1 MATEYKLSYTATQI
15 DEKLGKIDSLVATIN
30 GIAPDENGNVQIP
43 VSGGNS
49 EQIEPMED
57 DIPKVFFGGA
67 LQQTKVEVVVPFR
80 YVSKTEDISGYA
92 KIKAQGNSTMSY
104 PKKNQ
109 TVKLFKDVGCT
120 EKMKMNFKGWG
131 KQSKFVF
138 KANWVDL
145 SQARNVVSSRL
156 WADVV
161 KSRADYETLPEQ
173 LRKSPNMGAIDGFL
187 VKVYADGVYQG
198 RYTLNIPK
206 DKWMTNMDDSLEN
219 HCVLCGEG
227 DTAGSSQF
235 KAEALVDGTDWTDE
249 IHDAVPESIKNRW
262 NEVINF
268 VLNSTDEEFKA
279 NLGNYFDVQSLIDY
293 YLFGIV
299 SCNYDGFNKNQLYLT
314 YDGMKWFASVYD
326 LDLTWGISDD
336 GPSLIDYDTMWYM
349 EYDWNKLYCRIDSLF
364 IQELCERWKEL
375 RTTVFDVGNIINHFE
390 RFTDICP
397 PWLVAEDYAETT
409 ANGAFVNLPT
419 LGVIQQIRDF
429 IKHRHAF
436 TNAYLG
442 GHGTGGLM
450 VYELPNEV
458 KLNGERGIDTGV
470 NLNNLTAY
478 TVLVEYTMHDV
489 SKQGFVLDNHNS
501 GNGWQIQYGSG
512 IAFGALEAGSNG
524 VVNAVHPWETTD
536 PTGVRVKVM
545 IRKTSDGVYH
555 FRTSDMGYPEFANFT
570 SKVGTDSPNQN
581 LWLGG
586 CCYEDGT
593 VTHFANATIHDCK
606 VYDVALSDDEAME
619 YLNN

>member
-1 MATEYKLSYTATQI
+1 MSVQSQI
-15 DEKLGKIDSLVATIN
+15 DRINQNVANTYAVLEGYGATMPTERN
-30 GIAPDENGNVQIP
+30 SDNLSATAATVIAAK
-43 VSGGNS
+43 
-49 EQIEPMED
+49 IEPADD

-92 KIKAQGNSTMSY
+92 KIKAQGDSTMSY

-227 DTAGSSQF
+227 DTAGSSRF

-249 IHDAVPESIKNRW
+249 IHDAVPESIKKRW

-336 GPSLIDYDTMWYM
+336 GSSLIDYDTMWYM

-409 ANGAFVNLPT
+409 ANGAFTAMPT
-419 LGVIQQIRDF
+419 ISTIQQIRDYA
-429 IKHRHAF
+429 KKRHAW

-442 GHGTGGLM
+442 GHDFGCLM
-450 VYELPNEV
+450 VYELNNTE
-458 KLNGERGIDTGV
+458 LNGTYGIDTGV
-470 NLNNLTAY
+470 NLNAMNAY
-478 TVLVEYTMHDV
+478 TVLIDYTMHNIETQ
-489 SKQGFVLDNHNS
+489 SYILDNANNS
-501 GNGWQIQYGSG
+501 SGWWMQYSPAVKFG
-512 IAFGALEAGSNG
+512 AFGAGTTG
-524 VVNAVHPWETTD
+524 VVEAMHPWETQD
-536 PTGVRVKVM
+536 PTGIRTKVM
-545 IRKTSDGVYH
+545 VRKTADGQYT
-555 FRTSDMGYPEFANFT
+555 FRSSDMESAHFANFT
-570 SKVGTDSPNQN
+570 EKFGENDPGQN
-581 LWLGG
+581 LWIGG
-586 CCYEDGT
+586 NYYGQG
-593 VTHFANATIHDCK
+593 VVNSLANATIHDCK